1 MSKSLMI
8 FSFVIILSSSVYADQ
23 SGVREVRSWVDGQ
36 WAVVDVKTVTGTVV
50 VLSDVVGREID
61 FEERSRFAVFE
72 GETLYNRKQKL
83 SVLKTPVTG
92 FQSAVF
98 LKLVDDTYGVKISYK
113 NQLGFQNRLLRI
125 KDAEELNHMRDYLV
139 NFEGANGKSVGYP
152 MDTEEE
158 VSFEVVQP
166 RFQPRSRLMMQLE
179 LENGEKVKGE
189 VLPMMEDDQMM
200 IETNSGFRRIMV
212 GQINSLR
219 LSEYSMGGVV
229 KRAVRTGTEWTL
241 LGAALASVAG
251 MWEPGRSVWDEV
263 KVVAPIMGGVGF
275 LGTLV
280 FDLGKVPDREFHL
293 GSLDR
298 TKKRLEISPTQI
310 RLRF

>member
-1 MSKSLMI
+1 MKLI
-8 FSFVIILSSSVYADQ
+8 FTCFAIILYSSAYADQ
-23 SGVREVRSWVDGQ
+23 AGVREVRSWVDGQ

-50 VLSDVVGREID
+50 VLSDVVGPEID
-61 FEERSRFAVFE
+61 FEERNQFAVFE
-72 GETLYNRKQKL
+72 GETLYNRKQEV

-98 LKLVDDTYGVKISYK
+98 LKLADGTYGVKIAYK
-113 NQLGFQNRLLRI
+113 NQLGVQHRMLPI
-125 KDAEELNHMRDYLV
+125 KNADALHHMRDYLV
-139 NFEGANGKSVGYP
+139 NFAGANGTTVGYP
-152 MDTEEE
+152 IETEEPI
-158 VSFEVVQP
+158 SFEVVQP
-166 RFQPRSRLMMQLE
+166 RFQPRSRLMMHL
-179 LENGEKVKGE
+179 LLLSGEKVKGE
-189 VLPMMEDDQMM
+189 ALPMMEDDKMM
-200 IETNSGFRRIMV
+200 IETKNGFRRIRA
-212 GQINSLR
+212 GEINSIR
-219 LSEYSMGGVV
+219 LSEHSMGGVV

-241 LGAALASVAG
+241 LGAALASVSG
-251 MWEPGRSVWDEV
+251 LWDPRRSVWDEV
-263 KVVAPIMGGVGF
+263 RIVAPIMGGVGF